1 MAKGN
6 IVDALAVLFDGF
18 DYRVEPDDFLL
29 YEIGRLIEEDRA
41 SLEDEEFRRLIDGG
55 IRQHIEERP
64 EIRAEMAARLRA
76 AVERLDPGA
85 RPIGARVV
93 AALEDI
99 EIPLRNIGLIVRS
112 YTAYIFRRLEESA
125 GESNE
130 HEDEARSSIERWQR
144 GEVLREEM
152 VKQLKAIGRPA
163 LAPLADLLFDSLD
176 DRSAAEAAID
186 VLGGIRSSTSARVL
200 AHVISEP
207 MMEEELEL
215 KAYDLV
221 RSLWPLPR
229 HYILS
234 VLSPH
239 THEDLPFRWFQL
251 LIDRGEIYAVDLVLE
266 ELVVHGA
273 NPSFLEDL
281 ASLTSLLHASRD
293 PEIEDK
299 VLQVLNAADT
309 PRPAAKLLEDFLREY
324 EPSPSVEGN
333 PWSRLAHLRA
343 VNRKYLAAAKLFDA
357 GRKDEALAELE
368 NLLKE
373 ESGYPFAVML
383 IALNCRGA
391 L

>member
-383 IALNCRGA
+383 IALNCSGA